1 MANVIFI
8 TSRLDDNHGG
18 LTSSML
24 NKARIL
30 YDEKNLSSTILTFHA
45 DTNFN
50 SVKSSILERYKLK
63 DKVEIYNIN
72 EYFRE
77 NNLTSEKTK
86 YKIDTSIYNSIKINE
101 NKHEFYKD
109 GLKKFEIFYSNNQIK
124 EVKHFSENNVCAS
137 KDVID
142 NDGYMY
148 WKSYYLDNFLSRQV
162 FFRKDQTPFLTREFD
177 AINKLDE
184 IKSLVLFEKESIRFN
199 SFNKFKEYFIN
210 YHIKSPLTYL
220 VGEARGLDSVIM
232 NITNDYVRKIFMTHS
247 IHIRP
252 DTDIIRAGNRKVLE
266 NLNDI
271 DALVLLTE
279 KQKKDIEKRFGH
291 RDNYY
296 VIPHSIAIP
305 ELDQEKNNNKVV
317 VISRLHPEKRL
328 DHSIKAFEK
337 VIKKVPDA
345 KLHIYGDGQ
354 EKSNLQ
360 NLINKLGLQN
370 NVKLMGY
377 SKEVNKILQ
386 SADCSLLT
394 SQYEG
399 FALVVQE
406 SIANG
411 TPVIAYDIKYGP
423 SDMINNDINGYLVEN
438 NNINELS
445 NCIIKYLN
453 KSQKDKD
460 KYCDAAIKK
469 ASEFSNQRFAN
480 SWIELF
486 DNLKIK
492 SDEINPTAKLIDLKH
507 AHFNK
512 LKYRIRLEV
521 KLDSKSDIEPI
532 FSGNVSH
539 RSTTENQET
548 KIVDSLNTKVLSSEK
563 DVFKIEIDFDAKLY
577 EKHEIYD
584 ISISIKNKDK
594 FFNIRIGDK
603 EKKINLDNFSH
614 RKCKPFY
621 TEKHSNLSFEL

>member
-30 YDEKNLSSTILTFHA
+30 YDEKNLSSIILTFHA

-50 SVKSSILERYKLK
+50 NVKSSILERYNLK
-63 DKVEIYNIN
+63 GKVFIYNIN
-72 EYFRE
+72 EYFKE
-77 NNLTSEKTK
+77 KNLTSEKTK
-86 YKIDTSIYNSIKINE
+86 YKIDTSIYTSIKINE
-101 NKHEFYKD
+101 NKYEFYKD
-109 GLKKFEIFYSNNQIK
+109 GLKKLEVFYSKNQIK
-124 EVKHFSENNVCAS
+124 EVKHFSENNICTS

-148 WKSYYLDNFLSRQV
+148 WQSYYLDNYLSRQV
-162 FFRKDQTPFLTREFD
+162 FFKKDQTPFLTREFD
-177 AINKLDE
+177 AINKSDK
-184 IKSLVLFEKESIRFN
+184 ITSLVLFEKKPLRFN
-199 SFNKFKEYFIN
+199 SFNKFKEYFID
-210 YHIKSPLTYL
+210 YHIKAPITYL
-220 VGEARGLDSVIM
+220 VVEARGLDPVIM
-232 NITNDYVRKIFMTHS
+232 NIKNDYVRKIFMTHS

-266 NLNDI
+266 NLNEI

-279 KQKKDIEKRFGH
+279 KQKKDIKKRFGH
-291 RDNYY
+291 RNNYY
-296 VIPHSIAIP
+296 VIPHSIATP
-305 ELDQEKNNNKVV
+305 ELKQEKVNNKVV

-360 NLINKLGLQN
+360 SLINKLGLQD

-394 SQYEG
+394 SKYEG

-406 SIANG
+406 SIANA

-453 KSQKDKD
+453 KSKKDKN

-469 ASEFSNQRFAN
+469 ASDFSNQRFAN

-532 FSGNVSH
+532 FNGNVSH

-577 EKHEIYD
+577 EKREIYD

-603 EKKINLDNFSH
+603 EKKIKLDNFSH